1 MSDDTIRLYD
11 VFNGDHI
18 ERDDEVLTLIG
29 PKEFD
34 DNRGALEALKD
45 YLLDVREETNRRSRA
60 AGAEDRDHLLACALT
75 TLATNL
81 PGFDDMGTEAAHS
94 AIGEVMSQWLNKSE
108 VPPPAVDGSI
118 AEQLETWASDL
129 SSIGAFGSLVPNV
142 IAGMREVAKDLRRRE
157 TGGECVVDAPAP
169 HHIVGTPRDPQLDRA
184 WGRLPVTVAAGGGA
198 CGETI
203 RTVYEGVCGLTALI
217 EWSEGDRVVRH
228 PVLIETFV
236 QLDDLSPVL
245 VGEMLHEDY
254 EPTGTKVFLR
264 FSAIR
269 SVEVS

>member
-1 MSDDTIRLYD
+1 MIDGIRLYD
-11 VFNGDHI
+11 VFNGDHV
-18 ERDDEVLTLIG
+18 ERDDEVTVLLGRT
-29 PKEFD
+29 EFD
-34 DNRGALEALKD
+34 DNHGALEALKD
-45 YLLDVREETNRRSRA
+45 YLLDVREETNRRSRE

-94 AIGEVMSQWLNKSE
+94 AIAEVMSQWLNSE
-108 VPPPAVDGSI
+108 AVGID
-118 AEQLETWASDL
+118 
-129 SSIGAFGSLVPNV
+129 
-142 IAGMREVAKDLRRRE
+142 
-157 TGGECVVDAPAP
+157 
-169 HHIVGTPRDPQLDRA
+169 RDPQLDRS

-198 CGETI
+198 CGDTI
-203 RTVYEGVCGLTALI
+203 RMVYEGLCGLSALI

-228 PVLIETFV
+228 PVLVETFG

-245 VGEMLHEDY
+245 IGEMLHEDY

-264 FSAIR
+264 FSAIH

>member
-1 MSDDTIRLYD
+1 MRNTIRLYD

-34 DNRGALEALKD
+34 DNRGAREALGD
-45 YLLDVREETNRRSRA
+45 YLWDAREGTNRRSRE
-60 AGAEDRDHLLACALT
+60 AGAEDRDHLLACCLT
-75 TLATNL
+75 TLAQSL
-81 PGFDDMGTEAAHS
+81 PGFNGMSSDEAR
-94 AIGEVMSQWLNKSE
+94 EVIVPVIHGWLNQEPWLPYTAGLLPPGATFKLHPDDLTTLTYDPDADFHKQGFCSDDE
-108 VPPPAVDGSI
+108 VYVQGDPWEGKDRGEETPAPAVGID
-118 AEQLETWASDL
+118 
-129 SSIGAFGSLVPNV
+129 
-142 IAGMREVAKDLRRRE
+142 REP
-157 TGGECVVDAPAP
+157 G
-169 HHIVGTPRDPQLDRA
+169 LDRS
-184 WGRLPVTVAAGGGA
+184 WGRLPVTVASGGGA

-203 RTVYEGVCGLTALI
+203 RMVYEGLCGLTALI

>member
-94 AIGEVMSQWLNKSE
+94 AIGEVIHGWLNSE
-108 VPPPAVDGSI
+108 AVG
-118 AEQLETWASDL
+118 
-129 SSIGAFGSLVPNV
+129 
-142 IAGMREVAKDLRRRE
+142 
-157 TGGECVVDAPAP
+157 VD
-169 HHIVGTPRDPQLDRA
+169 RDPQLDRA

-198 CGETI
+198 CGDTI
-203 RTVYEGVCGLTALI
+203 RMVYEGLCGLSALI
-217 EWSEGDRVVRH
+217 EWREGDRVVRH

-236 QLDDLSPVL
+236 QLDDLRPVL
-245 VGEMLHEDY
+245 VGEMLYDVNY